1 MKMSYMEEIKIKI
14 LEQNYQETNYLQS
27 YEKSLKLWPTSF
39 SSYFVE
45 TSQGKTHII
54 ESGNKLAQ
62 PLVLLHGAKMSS
74 TMWYSNILKW
84 SKHFRIM
91 CIDILGD
98 KNKSLPKKGF
108 TDCLSYALWLK
119 EVLHTLEINSTNIV
133 GLSYGALHT
142 VNFLTFFPEKV
153 NKAVIMSPA
162 ATYIPFHPLFFFYA
176 SGMMNSR
183 EGVEKFLGWIFENRY
198 TVHPYIQE
206 QLIAGM
212 MWNNSVKN
220 ETLTEQGFPYIF
232 TNQELAEIQT
242 PMLLMLGENEVMYNP
257 IEAFKCA
264 ENSSPN
270 LTVELVKDVGHL
282 MSMENPQYVN
292 DRILEYF
299 NK

>member
-1 MKMSYMEEIKIKI
+1 MKN
-14 LEQNYQETNYLQS
+14 LEKKYQETNYLQS
-27 YEKSLKLWPTSF
+27 YEKSLKLWPTNF
-39 SSYFVE
+39 SSYFVQ

-74 TMWYSNILKW
+74 TMWYSNILQW
-84 SKHFRIM
+84 SKQFRIM
-91 CIDILGD
+91 CVDILGD
-98 KNKSLPKKGF
+98 KNKSIPKKDF
-108 TDCLSYALWLK
+108 TNRLSYALWLK
-119 EVLHTLEINSTNIV
+119 EVLHTLEISSANIV

-142 VNFLTFFPEKV
+142 VNFLTFFPEMV

-162 ATYIPFHPLFFFYA
+162 ATYIPFDPLFFSYA

-183 EGVEKFLGWIFENRY
+183 EGVEKFLDWIFNKRY
-198 TVHPYIQE
+198 TIHPFIQE

-220 ETLTEQGFPYIF
+220 ETPTEQGFPYIF
-232 TNQELAEIQT
+232 KNQELAKIQT

-282 MSMENPQYVN
+282 MSMENPQYIN
-292 DRILEYF
+292 ERILKFF

>member
-1 MKMSYMEEIKIKI
+1 MKH
-14 LEQNYQETNYLQS
+14 LEQKYQETNYLQS

-74 TMWYSNILKW
+74 TMWYPNILHW
-84 SKHFRIM
+84 SNHFRII

-98 KNKSLPKKGF
+98 KNKSVLKKDF
-108 TDCLSYALWLK
+108 TDRLSYALWLK
-119 EVLHTLEINSTNIV
+119 EVLHTLEINNTNIV

-142 VNFLTFFPEKV
+142 VNFLTFFLEKV

-162 ATYIPFHPLFFFYA
+162 ATYIPFHPLFFSYA
-176 SGMMNSR
+176 SGMVNSR
-183 EGVEKFLGWIFENRY
+183 EGVEKFLEWIFDNRY
-198 TVHPYIQE
+198 TIHPIIQE

-212 MWNNSVKN
+212 MWNNSVKS
-220 ETLTEQGFPYIF
+220 ETQIEQGFPYIF
-232 TNQELAEIQT
+232 TNQELAKIQT

-282 MSMENPQYVN
+282 MSMENPQYIN
-292 DRILEYF
+292 NRILEFF

>member
-1 MKMSYMEEIKIKI
+1 MSYMEGIKMKI

-74 TMWYSNILKW
+74 TMWYPNILHW
-84 SKHFRIM
+84 SNHFRII

-98 KNKSLPKKGF
+98 KNKSVLKKGF

-119 EVLHTLEINSTNIV
+119 EVLHTLEINNINIV

-162 ATYIPFHPLFFFYA
+162 ATYIPFHPLFFSYA
-176 SGMMNSR
+176 SGMVNSR
-183 EGVEKFLGWIFENRY
+183 EGVVEFLDWIFDNRY
-198 TVHPYIQE
+198 TIHPFIQE

-220 ETLTEQGFPYIF
+220 ETQIEQGFPYIF
-232 TNQELAEIQT
+232 TNQELSQIKT

-282 MSMENPQYVN
+282 MSMENPQYIN
-292 DRILEYF
+292 DRILEFFY
-299 NK
+299 K

>member
-1 MKMSYMEEIKIKI
+1 MGYVEGAKMKN
-14 LEQNYQETNYLQS
+14 LEQKYQETNYLQS
-27 YEKSLKLWPTSF
+27 YEKSLKLWLTSF
-39 SSYFVE
+39 LSYFVE

-74 TMWYSNILKW
+74 TMWYPNILHW
-84 SKHFRIM
+84 SNHFRII

-98 KNKSLPKKGF
+98 KNKSVLKKGF
-108 TDCLSYALWLK
+108 IDRLSYALWLK
-119 EVLHTLEINSTNIV
+119 EVLHTLEINNINIV
-133 GLSYGALHT
+133 GLSYGVLHT

-162 ATYIPFHPLFFFYA
+162 ATYIPFHPLFFSYA

-183 EGVEKFLGWIFENRY
+183 EGVEKFLDWIFGNRY
-198 TVHPYIQE
+198 TIHPFIQE

-212 MWNNSVKN
+212 MWNNSVKS
-220 ETLTEQGFPYIF
+220 ETQIERGFPYIF
-232 TNQELAEIQT
+232 TNQELSEIKT

-257 IEAFKCA
+257 LEAFKCA

-270 LTVELVKDVGHL
+270 LTVELVRDVGHL
-282 MSMENPQYVN
+282 MSMENPEYINNRISDFFN
-292 DRILEYF
+292 D
-299 NK
+299 

>member
-1 MKMSYMEEIKIKI
+1 MEGTKMKN
-14 LEQNYQETNYLQS
+14 LEQKYQETNYLQS
-27 YEKSLKLWPTSF
+27 YEKSLKSWPTNF
-39 SSYFVE
+39 SSYFVQ

-74 TMWYSNILKW
+74 TMWYSNILQW
-84 SKHFRIM
+84 SKQFRIM
-91 CIDILGD
+91 CVDILGD
-98 KNKSLPKKGF
+98 KNKSIPKKDF
-108 TDCLSYALWLK
+108 TNRLSYALWLK
-119 EVLHTLEINSTNIV
+119 EVLHTLEISSTNIV

-142 VNFLTFFPEKV
+142 VNFLTFFPEMV

-162 ATYIPFHPLFFFYA
+162 ATYIPFHPLFFSYA

-183 EGVEKFLGWIFENRY
+183 EGVEKFLDWIFNKRY
-198 TVHPYIQE
+198 TIHPFIQE

-212 MWNNSVKN
+212 MRNHSVKN
-220 ETLTEQGFPYIF
+220 ETPTEQGFPYIF
-232 TNQELAEIQT
+232 KNQELAKIQT

-282 MSMENPQYVN
+282 MSMENPQYIN
-292 DRILEYF
+292 DRILKFF

>member
-1 MKMSYMEEIKIKI
+1 MSYVEGTKMKH
-14 LEQNYQETNYLQS
+14 LEQKYQETNYLQS
-27 YEKSLKLWPTSF
+27 YEKSLKLWPTRF
-39 SSYFVE
+39 LSYFVE

-74 TMWYSNILKW
+74 TMWYPNILHW
-84 SKHFRIM
+84 SNHYRII

-98 KNKSLPKKGF
+98 KNKSVPQKGF
-108 TDCLSYALWLK
+108 TDRLSYALWLK
-119 EVLHTLEINSTNIV
+119 EVLHTLEINNTNIV

-142 VNFLTFFPEKV
+142 VNFLTFFQEKV

-162 ATYIPFHPLFFFYA
+162 ATYIPFHPLFFSYA
-176 SGMMNSR
+176 LGMMNSR

-232 TNQELAEIQT
+232 TYQELAKIQT

-282 MSMENPQYVN
+282 MSMENPQYIN
-292 DRILEYF
+292 NRILGFF

>member
-1 MKMSYMEEIKIKI
+1 MRYVEGIKMKN
-14 LEQNYQETNYLQS
+14 LEQKYQETNYLQS

-39 SSYFVE
+39 LSYFVE

-74 TMWYSNILKW
+74 TMWYPNILHW
-84 SKHFRIM
+84 SNHFRIM

-98 KNKSLPKKGF
+98 KNKSVPKKGF
-108 TDCLSYALWLK
+108 TDRLSYALWLK
-119 EVLHTLEINSTNIV
+119 DVLHTLEIHKTNIV

-162 ATYIPFHPLFFFYA
+162 ATYIPFHPLFFSYA
-176 SGMMNSR
+176 SGMVNSR
-183 EGVEKFLGWIFENRY
+183 EGVEKFLEWIFDNRY
-198 TVHPYIQE
+198 TIHPFIQE

-220 ETLTEQGFPYIF
+220 ETPTEQGFPYIF
-232 TNQELAEIQT
+232 KNQELAKIQT

-270 LTVELVKDVGHL
+270 LNVELVKDVGHL
-282 MSMENPQYVN
+282 MSMENPQYIN
-292 DRILEYF
+292 ERILKFF

>member
-1 MKMSYMEEIKIKI
+1 MEGTKMKN
-14 LEQNYQETNYLQS
+14 LEQKYQETNYLQS
-27 YEKSLKLWPTSF
+27 YEKSLKLWPTNF
-39 SSYFVE
+39 SSYFVQ

-74 TMWYSNILKW
+74 TMWYSNILQW
-84 SKHFRIM
+84 SKQFRIM
-91 CIDILGD
+91 CVDILGD
-98 KNKSLPKKGF
+98 KNKSIPKKDF
-108 TDCLSYALWLK
+108 TNRLSYALWLK
-119 EVLHTLEINSTNIV
+119 EVLHTLEISSTNIV

-142 VNFLTFFPEKV
+142 VNFLTFFPEMV

-162 ATYIPFHPLFFFYA
+162 ATYIPFHPLFFSYA

-183 EGVEKFLGWIFENRY
+183 EGVEKFLDWIFNKRY
-198 TVHPYIQE
+198 TIHPFIQE

-212 MWNNSVKN
+212 MRNNSVKN
-220 ETLTEQGFPYIF
+220 ETPTEQGFPYIF
-232 TNQELAEIQT
+232 KNQELAKIQT

-282 MSMENPQYVN
+282 MSMENPQYIN
-292 DRILEYF
+292 DRILKFF

>member
-1 MKMSYMEEIKIKI
+1 MSYMEGIKMKI

-74 TMWYSNILKW
+74 TMWYPNILHW
-84 SKHFRIM
+84 SNHFRII

-98 KNKSLPKKGF
+98 KNKSVLKKGF
-108 TDCLSYALWLK
+108 TDRLSYALWLK
-119 EVLHTLEINSTNIV
+119 EVLHTLEINNINIV

-162 ATYIPFHPLFFFYA
+162 ATYIPFHPLFFSYA
-176 SGMMNSR
+176 SGMVNSR
-183 EGVEKFLGWIFENRY
+183 EGVVEFLDWIFDNRY
-198 TVHPYIQE
+198 TIHPFIQE

-220 ETLTEQGFPYIF
+220 ETQIEQGFPYIF
-232 TNQELAEIQT
+232 TNQELSQIKT

-282 MSMENPQYVN
+282 MSMENPQYIN
-292 DRILEYF
+292 DRILEFFY
-299 NK
+299 K

>member
-1 MKMSYMEEIKIKI
+1 MKN
-14 LEQNYQETNYLQS
+14 LEQKYQETNYLQS
-27 YEKSLKLWPTSF
+27 YEKSLKLWLTSF
-39 SSYFVE
+39 LSYFVE

-74 TMWYSNILKW
+74 TMWYPNILHW
-84 SKHFRIM
+84 SNHFRII

-98 KNKSLPKKGF
+98 KNKSVLKKGF
-108 TDCLSYALWLK
+108 IDRLSYALWLK
-119 EVLHTLEINSTNIV
+119 EVLHTLEINNINIV
-133 GLSYGALHT
+133 GLSYGVLHT

-162 ATYIPFHPLFFFYA
+162 ATYIPFHPLFFSYA

-183 EGVEKFLGWIFENRY
+183 EGVEKFLDWIFGNRY
-198 TVHPYIQE
+198 TIHPFIQE

-212 MWNNSVKN
+212 MWNNSVKS
-220 ETLTEQGFPYIF
+220 ETQIERGFPYIF
-232 TNQELAEIQT
+232 TNQELSEIKT

-257 IEAFKCA
+257 LEAFKCA

-270 LTVELVKDVGHL
+270 LTVELVRDVGHL
-282 MSMENPQYVN
+282 MSMENPEYINNRISDFFN
-292 DRILEYF
+292 D
-299 NK
+299 

>member
-1 MKMSYMEEIKIKI
+1 MKN
-14 LEQNYQETNYLQS
+14 LEQKYQETNYLQS
-27 YEKSLKLWPTSF
+27 YEKSLKLWPTNF
-39 SSYFVE
+39 SSYFVQ

-74 TMWYSNILKW
+74 TMWYSNILQW
-84 SKHFRIM
+84 SKQFRIM
-91 CIDILGD
+91 CVDILGD
-98 KNKSLPKKGF
+98 KNKSIPKKDF
-108 TDCLSYALWLK
+108 TNRLSYALWLK
-119 EVLHTLEINSTNIV
+119 EVLHTLEISSTNIV

-142 VNFLTFFPEKV
+142 VNFLTFFPEMV

-162 ATYIPFHPLFFFYA
+162 ATYIPFHPLFFSYA

-183 EGVEKFLGWIFENRY
+183 EGVEKFLDWIFNKRY
-198 TVHPYIQE
+198 TIHPFIQE

-212 MWNNSVKN
+212 MRNNSVKN
-220 ETLTEQGFPYIF
+220 ETSTEQGFPYIF
-232 TNQELAEIQT
+232 KNQELAKIQT

-282 MSMENPQYVN
+282 MSMENPQYIN
-292 DRILEYF
+292 DRILKFF

>member
-1 MKMSYMEEIKIKI
+1 MKI

-74 TMWYSNILKW
+74 TMWYSNILQW

-108 TDCLSYALWLK
+108 IDRLSYALWLK

-142 VNFLTFFPEKV
+142 VNFLTFFPDKV

-162 ATYIPFHPLFFFYA
+162 ATYIPFRPLFFSYA

-212 MWNNSVKN
+212 MWNNSVEN
-220 ETLTEQGFPYIF
+220 ETPTEQGFPYIF

-242 PMLLMLGENEVMYNP
+242 HMLLMLGENEVMYNP

-282 MSMENPQYVN
+282 MSMENPQYIN
-292 DRILEYF
+292 DRILEFF

>member
-1 MKMSYMEEIKIKI
+1 MSYMEGTKMKN
-14 LEQNYQETNYLQS
+14 LEQKYQETNYLQS
-27 YEKSLKLWPTSF
+27 YEKSLKLWPTNF
-39 SSYFVE
+39 SSYFVQ

-74 TMWYSNILKW
+74 TMWYSNILQW
-84 SKHFRIM
+84 SKQFRIM
-91 CIDILGD
+91 CVDILGD
-98 KNKSLPKKGF
+98 KNKSIPKKDF
-108 TDCLSYALWLK
+108 TNRLSYALWLK
-119 EVLHTLEINSTNIV
+119 EVLHTLEISSTNIV

-142 VNFLTFFPEKV
+142 VNFLTFFPEMV

-162 ATYIPFHPLFFFYA
+162 ATYIPFHPLFFSYA

-183 EGVEKFLGWIFENRY
+183 EGVEKFLDWIFNKRY
-198 TVHPYIQE
+198 TIHPFIQE

-212 MWNNSVKN
+212 MRNNSVKN
-220 ETLTEQGFPYIF
+220 ETPTEQGFPYIF
-232 TNQELAEIQT
+232 KNQELAKIQT

-282 MSMENPQYVN
+282 MSMENPQYIN
-292 DRILEYF
+292 DRILKFF

>member
-1 MKMSYMEEIKIKI
+1 MEGTKMKN
-14 LEQNYQETNYLQS
+14 LEQKYQETNYLQS
-27 YEKSLKLWPTSF
+27 YEKSLKLWPTNF
-39 SSYFVE
+39 SSYFVQ

-74 TMWYSNILKW
+74 TMWYSNILQW
-84 SKHFRIM
+84 SKQFRIM
-91 CIDILGD
+91 CVDILGD
-98 KNKSLPKKGF
+98 KNKSIPKKDF
-108 TDCLSYALWLK
+108 TNRLSYALWLK
-119 EVLHTLEINSTNIV
+119 EVLHTLEISSTNIV

-142 VNFLTFFPEKV
+142 VNFLTFFPEMV

-162 ATYIPFHPLFFFYA
+162 ATYIPFHPLFFSYA

-183 EGVEKFLGWIFENRY
+183 EGVEKFLDWIFNKRY
-198 TVHPYIQE
+198 TIHPFIQE

-212 MWNNSVKN
+212 MRNNSVKN
-220 ETLTEQGFPYIF
+220 ETPTEQGFPYIF
-232 TNQELAEIQT
+232 KNQELAKIQT

-282 MSMENPQYVN
+282 MSMENPRYIN
-292 DRILEYF
+292 DRILKFF

>member
-1 MKMSYMEEIKIKI
+1 MKN
-14 LEQNYQETNYLQS
+14 LEQKYQETNYLQS

-74 TMWYSNILKW
+74 TMWYPNILHW
-84 SKHFRIM
+84 SNHFRII
-91 CIDILGD
+91 CIDILED
-98 KNKSLPKKGF
+98 KNKSVLKKGF
-108 TDCLSYALWLK
+108 IDRLSYALWLK
-119 EVLHTLEINSTNIV
+119 EVLHTLEINNINIV

-162 ATYIPFHPLFFFYA
+162 ATYIPFHPLFFSYA

-183 EGVEKFLGWIFENRY
+183 EGVEKFLDWIFGNRY
-198 TVHPYIQE
+198 TIHPFIQE

-212 MWNNSVKN
+212 MWNNSVKS
-220 ETLTEQGFPYIF
+220 ETQIERGFPYIF
-232 TNQELAEIQT
+232 TNQELSEIKT

-257 IEAFKCA
+257 MEAFKYA

-270 LTVELVKDVGHL
+270 LTIELVRDVGHL
-282 MSMENPQYVN
+282 MSMENPQYINSLILDFFN
-292 DRILEYF
+292 D
-299 NK
+299 

>member
-1 MKMSYMEEIKIKI
+1 
-14 LEQNYQETNYLQS
+14 
-27 YEKSLKLWPTSF
+27 
-39 SSYFVE
+39 
-45 TSQGKTHII
+45 
-54 ESGNKLAQ
+54 
-62 PLVLLHGAKMSS
+62 
-74 TMWYSNILKW
+74 
-84 SKHFRIM
+84 M

-108 TDCLSYALWLK
+108 TDRLSYALWLK
-119 EVLHTLEINSTNIV
+119 EVLHTLEINSTNIL

-162 ATYIPFHPLFFFYA
+162 ATYIPFHPLFFSYA
-176 SGMMNSR
+176 LGMMNSR
-183 EGVEKFLGWIFENRY
+183 EGVEKFSGWIFENRY

-282 MSMENPQYVN
+282 MSMENPQYIN
-292 DRILEYF
+292 DRILEFF